1 MKKLLLI
8 PIIGLLSCNCDNKVK
23 EKTYI
28 VKVNY
33 ISNTMVTVPSDTL
46 QIISIDNPR
55 IYVDNTGVPTL
66 ISDRIFSP
74 HATNVRSFQVLKV
87 IE

>member
-1 MKKLLLI
+1 
-8 PIIGLLSCNCDNKVK
+8 
-23 EKTYI
+23 
-28 VKVNY
+28 
-33 ISNTMVTVPSDTL
+33 MVTVPSDTL
-46 QIISIDNPR
+46 QITSIDNPR